1 MAWQRLCFQNPSRV
15 YSFGNPLRT
24 FWQSFASRVL
34 KNLARFFLLRRNF
47 LPYIRGDSGNLLGF
61 WPSGPKP
68 CWGKNFISQVIDCQC
83 EPFEILLN
91 PKFNFR
97 MNNSVF
103 YGGSKF
109 CPPFNWNPSVSAITL
124 ILLVSPNFKKLKSG
138 FLSLI
143 FWLWSLLGMNGLIIF
158 HICPTVEDFIT
169 SFQKTMRQLSVDTC
183 LVFNRWAI
191 KQNTE
196 NRVLHRRRGVFTW
209 LTRLN
214 Y

>member
-143 FWLWSLLGMNGLIIF
+143 FCTLVTPGNEWVNNI
-158 HICPTVEDFIT
+158 PY
-169 SFQKTMRQLSVDTC
+169 LSHSWRFYHQFSKDNAT
-183 LVFNRWAI
+183 I
-191 KQNTE
+191 KC
-196 NRVLHRRRGVFTW
+196 RYLSGI
-209 LTRLN
+209 
-214 Y
+214 